1 MLQVT
6 AMIRRRLNNKI
17 IKTPKKKKFKP
28 TLYDFFTGKKNL
40 KKKEKKSLFKL

>member
-1 MLQVT
+1 MLQVH

-28 TLYDFFTGKKNL
+28 TLYDFFMQQKKYLKKN
-40 KKKEKKSLFKL
+40 